1 MLRLLHLILF
11 IAWVVLLT
19 ILPHLWVTWELRPLW
34 SENFARIHDSTVLA
48 TVVVGPLTPWLIVVL
63 NRGPSHIVA
72 TFVTVLRVT
81 TFAAIAFVPLVII
94 AQLNWCTRI
103 HLRRA
108 LLALVLV
115 TEVISDHVPYLFAV
129 KEFYAI
135 DPVEWVLANFVGRPR
150 APHRYLHILH
160 QLIILCHEWYA
171 EAVSNRPIPF
181 IDVALCIHVLHL
193 GLTHTWR
200 AAWSVCAYGLFEGVI
215 KAF

>member
-1 MLRLLHLILF
+1 MLRLLHFFLF

-19 ILPHLWVTWELRPLW
+19 ILPHFWVTWELRPLR
-34 SENFARIHDSTVLA
+34 SENFSGIHDSTVLA
-48 TVVVGPLTPWLIVVL
+48 STIIIGPHTPWLIVFL
-63 NRGPSHIVA
+63 NRGSSHMVA
-72 TFVTVLRVT
+72 TFVTVPWVT
-81 TFAAIAFVPLVII
+81 TLAAIAFVPIVII
-94 AQLNWCTRI
+94 AQLDWLTRI
-103 HLRRA
+103 HLRR
-108 LLALVLV
+108 LALVLV
-115 TEVISDHVPYLFAV
+115 IEVISDHVPYLFAV
-129 KEFYAI
+129 KELYAI
-135 DPVEWVLANFVGRPR
+135 DPVEWVLANFVGRTR

-181 IDVALCIHVLHL
+181 IDVTFCIHVLHL